1 MADMPAAMQLNRRNV
16 VAIVLLLATVAAC
29 VSLGRW
35 QLRRAAQRD
44 AIAAAI
50 SAGRQMPPVD
60 LSLSISSRNW
70 QEWQLAQARGV
81 WLNDYSVLLD
91 NRNLQG
97 RPGLWLATPLRL
109 DGAGNTALLVLRGWL
124 PRPLNFPARALTLP
138 APSADRQHIQGHVRL
153 HVPRL
158 YELWQRDGFDAS
170 ALPAVWPDVGSDTR
184 PAATPPVVQ
193 NLELERYAQATGL
206 TLLPVVLEQTN
217 AMPDDGLIRQW
228 ATPSLDSDKNK
239 GYALQWFS
247 FAAIA
252 GVALLMLLWRSWKT
266 PPAVN

>member
-1 MADMPAAMQLNRRNV
+1 MPAAMHLNRRNV
-16 VAIVLLLATVAAC
+16 VAVVLLLATVATC

-50 SAGRQMPPVD
+50 SAARQMPPAD
-60 LSLSISSRNW
+60 LNVPASSRNW
-70 QEWQLAQARGV
+70 QEWQPAQARGV

-97 RPGLWLATPLRL
+97 RPGLWLVTPLRL
-109 DGAGNTALLVLRGWL
+109 DGAADAALLVLRGWL
-124 PRPLNFPARALTLP
+124 ARPVNFPARALTLP
-138 APSADRQHIQGHVRL
+138 APSTGSQSIQGHVRL

-170 ALPAVWPDVGSDTR
+170 ALPAVWS
-184 PAATPPVVQ
+184 AATPPVVQ

-206 TLLPVVLEQTN
+206 TLLPVVLEQT
-217 AMPDDGLIRQW
+217 ALAQTDAPDDGLIRQW

-252 GVALLMLLWRSWKT
+252 GIALLALLWRSWKT
-266 PPAVN
+266 PSAID